1 MVYGPANP
9 VAQRLEDP
17 ENAVIDVVY
26 RRKSG
31 PSTSADIARWGYPS
45 VKEVFTT
52 TLKSIAT

>member
-17 ENAVIDVVY
+17 EKAVIDVVY

-31 PSTSADIARWGYPS
+31 PSTSADIARWAIHR
-45 VKEVFTT
+45 
-52 TLKSIAT
+52 LKKFLLLL